1 MPFGAVDMNPWPCR
15 SRQPR
20 GKAFVSCTGCP
31 GTPTWCSIECTH
43 GKSDDIVS
51 DVGGGTVR
59 LCSDVFFT
67 FNWDALSISYVIYII
82 YFGVVVYGTRM

>member
-1 MPFGAVDMNPWPCR
+1 M
-15 SRQPR
+15 
-20 GKAFVSCTGCP
+20 
-31 GTPTWCSIECTH
+31 
-43 GKSDDIVS
+43 S